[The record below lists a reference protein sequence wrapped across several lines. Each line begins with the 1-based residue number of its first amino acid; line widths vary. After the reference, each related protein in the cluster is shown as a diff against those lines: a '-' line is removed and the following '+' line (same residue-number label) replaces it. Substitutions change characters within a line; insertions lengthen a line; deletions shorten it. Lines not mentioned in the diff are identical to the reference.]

1 MAISKMETVELV
13 NNGGSMT
20 DKTGGAAFPIPATEL
35 HGTHAGMTLRD
46 YFAAKCMQGDI
57 ATQDASDMGY
67 YENNTSIEHLVNRAN
82 FYYRMA
88 DAMLKARGWYG
99 I

>member
-1 MAISKMETVELV
+1 MP
-13 NNGGSMT
+13 
-20 DKTGGAAFPIPATEL
+20 DKTGGAAFPVSGHLADMQFVAQE
-35 HGTHAGMTLRD
+35 GMTLRD

-67 YENNTSIEHLVNRAN
+67 YENDTSIENLVNRAE

-88 DAMLKARGWYG
+88 DAMLKARG
-99 I
+99 

>member
-1 MAISKMETVELV
+1 
-13 NNGGSMT
+13 MT
-20 DKTGGAAFPIPATEL
+20 DKTGGAAFPVAYNSETQD
-35 HGTHAGMTLRD
+35 AKFGMTLRD

-67 YENNTSIEHLVNRAN
+67 YENDTSIEHLVNRAN

-88 DAMLKARGWYG
+88 DAMLKARG
-99 I
+99 